1 MTPCSGSGLFES
13 LSSPILGGKARLEMA
28 GRKNH
33 SPEDIVRLLQRF
45 DELLGKGMTVELAC
59 REIGVSTAS
68 YYKWRQR
75 YDGMSVDDAKELKEL
90 RVENAKLK
98 RLVADSELEKLM
110 LKEIAKGKF

>member
-1 MTPCSGSGLFES
+1 
-13 LSSPILGGKARLEMA
+13 MA

-59 REIGVSTAS
+59 RELGVSTAS

-98 RLVADSELEKLM
+98 RLTCYPFSDPVFL
-110 LKEIAKGKF
+110 

>member
-1 MTPCSGSGLFES
+1 
-13 LSSPILGGKARLEMA
+13 MA

-59 REIGVSTAS
+59 RELGVSTAT

>member
-1 MTPCSGSGLFES
+1 
-13 LSSPILGGKARLEMA
+13 MA

-45 DELLGKGMTVELAC
+45 DELLAQVVTVELAC
-59 REIGVSTAS
+59 REFGVSTAT

-75 YDGMSVDDAKELKEL
+75 YGGMSVDDARELKEL

-98 RLVADSELEKLM
+98 RLFADSELEKLM

>member
-1 MTPCSGSGLFES
+1 
-13 LSSPILGGKARLEMA
+13 MA

-33 SPEDIVRLLQRF
+33 SPEDIVRLLRRF

-59 REIGVSTAS
+59 RELGVSTAP

-90 RVENAKLK
+90 RTENAKLK

-110 LKEIAKGKF
+110 LKEIAKGKFCA

>member
-1 MTPCSGSGLFES
+1 
-13 LSSPILGGKARLEMA
+13 MA

-59 REIGVSTAS
+59 RELGVSTAS

-110 LKEIAKGKF
+110 LKEIAKGKCSV

>member
-1 MTPCSGSGLFES
+1 
-13 LSSPILGGKARLEMA
+13 MA

-45 DELLGKGMTVELAC
+45 DELLGQGVTVELAC
-59 REIGVSTAS
+59 RELGVSTAT

-90 RVENAKLK
+90 RLENAKLK
-98 RLVADSELEKLM
+98 RLVAGSELEKLM

>member
-1 MTPCSGSGLFES
+1 
-13 LSSPILGGKARLEMA
+13 MA

-59 REIGVSTAS
+59 RELGVSTAS

-110 LKEIAKGKF
+110 LKEIAKGKFGA

>member
-1 MTPCSGSGLFES
+1 MTPCGGSKRFES
-13 LSSPILGGKARLEMA
+13 LSSPSVGGKARLEMA

-45 DELLGKGMTVELAC
+45 DELLGQGVTVELAC
-59 REIGVSTAS
+59 RELGVSTAT

-90 RVENAKLK
+90 RLENAKLK

>member
-1 MTPCSGSGLFES
+1 
-13 LSSPILGGKARLEMA
+13 MA

-59 REIGVSTAS
+59 RELGVSTAT

-110 LKEIAKGKF
+110 LKEIAKGKFGA

>member
-1 MTPCSGSGLFES
+1 M
-13 LSSPILGGKARLEMA
+13 LGGKARLEMA

-110 LKEIAKGKF
+110 LKEIAKGKFGA

>member
-1 MTPCSGSGLFES
+1 
-13 LSSPILGGKARLEMA
+13 MA

>member
-1 MTPCSGSGLFES
+1 MV
-13 LSSPILGGKARLEMA
+13 

-59 REIGVSTAS
+59 RELGVSTAT

-90 RVENAKLK
+90 RLENAKLK

>member
-1 MTPCSGSGLFES
+1 M
-13 LSSPILGGKARLEMA
+13 EMA

-45 DELLGKGMTVELAC
+45 DELLGQGVSVELAC
-59 REIGVSTAS
+59 REVGVSIAT

-90 RVENAKLK
+90 RLENAKLK
-98 RLVADSELEKLM
+98 RLVADSGRTPLFGPGYLRVFEL
-110 LKEIAKGKF
+110 

>member
-1 MTPCSGSGLFES
+1 
-13 LSSPILGGKARLEMA
+13 MA

-59 REIGVSTAS
+59 REIGVSDPT

-110 LKEIAKGKF
+110 LKQSRRLAWELKHCA

>member
-1 MTPCSGSGLFES
+1 
-13 LSSPILGGKARLEMA
+13 MA

-33 SPEDIVRLLQRF
+33 SSEDIVRLLQRF
-45 DELLGKGMTVELAC
+45 DELLEKGMTVELAC

-110 LKEIAKGKF
+110 LKQSRRLAWELKHCA

>member
-1 MTPCSGSGLFES
+1 
-13 LSSPILGGKARLEMA
+13 MA

-45 DELLGKGMTVELAC
+45 DELLGQGVTVELAC
-59 REIGVSTAS
+59 HELGVSTAT

-90 RVENAKLK
+90 RLENAKLK

>member
-1 MTPCSGSGLFES
+1 
-13 LSSPILGGKARLEMA
+13 MA

-110 LKEIAKGKF
+110 LKEIAKGKFGA

>member
-1 MTPCSGSGLFES
+1 
-13 LSSPILGGKARLEMA
+13 MA

-59 REIGVSTAS
+59 RELGVSTAS

-90 RVENAKLK
+90 RLENAKLK